1 LKKEEVKI
9 KEYVFIN
16 NNGISKQVEVKTGI
30 QDNDYIEI
38 MSGLSNNQEVIC
50 GPYSAVSKSLK
61 EGSKIKIVKK
71 EDLYKSEK

>member
-1 LKKEEVKI
+1 MKKEEVKI

-16 NNGISKQVEVKTGI
+16 NNGASKQIEVKTGI